1 MCGGVVKSGSMAEAS
16 ENWTEV
22 VESGGEKGTVFS
34 RPLSDRELKMGV
46 E

>member
-1 MCGGVVKSGSMAEAS
+1 MTEAS
-16 ENWTEV
+16 EDWTEV
-22 VESGGEKGTVFS
+22 VEAERRKGTVFS